1 MPDFHQVPEITKHK
15 TTTRVRTAGKF
26 FRRGDEKHWIK
37 AITYGPFQPRDSDD
51 VGLPPESVLQEDL
64 RTLAKLGANTL
75 RVYEPPPT
83 SFLDACAQHDL
94 QVLISV
100 PWADHIDFLRDPHRR
115 TETIQQLKKTVA
127 RYSGHRA
134 LLGYYVGNEIQAT
147 MVRWLGARKVKRH
160 LENLIDAGRSVD
172 PDALF
177 AYANY
182 PSTEYLNP
190 DNADFIAYNVYLED
204 QESFEKYLARLQNI
218 AGDKPLLIS
227 EFGIDSKNHGGNQQ
241 AHILSW
247 HINSAIACGV
257 AGTTVFAYTDEWYRG
272 GQHVEG
278 WDFGVVDRN
287 RQPKPSFAAVQER
300 FLAARQPNRIL
311 LPTEVPSVSIIV
323 CTYNG
328 ARTLRECLASLEKID
343 YPDYEV
349 LVVDDGSTDETGG
362 IIESFSYVRSLSQD
376 HGGLSNARN
385 LGAAKARGSILVYTD
400 DDCVADEHWISHL
413 VAAFDRGG
421 YGAVGGPNISPPASS
436 LTRACVA
443 AAPGA
448 PAHVLLSDTVA
459 EHIPGCNLAVTREA
473 FDKIGGF
480 MPEYHTAGDDVDFCW
495 RIQEAGY
502 EIGFAAGAM
511 VWHYRRF
518 RTKLYLKQQIGYGKA
533 EAILIR
539 NHAQRFGML
548 GGARW
553 SGMVYQGGG
562 MRLVDRMPRIYQGV
576 FGYAP
581 FQAIYTQPRSD
592 FFNIATSFQW
602 LVLCAL
608 LAIGGIFAS
617 ILWIIVGLMLA
628 ATLIMTVREALRLRV
643 EPPYST
649 RKGRLQLFFLCLA
662 QPVLRGGARFI
673 GTLRRG
679 TMPRGPL
686 LGGKF
691 ANLPKLAF
699 WKRVG
704 HLSLWSEAG
713 ADRDKLLGK
722 IVPTLNTLG
731 WPFAVDNGWKDW
743 DLEVNRSRWWV
754 VRLTT
759 VTEYHGEGKDLTRV
773 RFASKATSLNIIV
786 NIIASISIAVFALKF
801 PNSLPWMFVAAIFWW
816 ISIELR
822 HRQLVNSLADVVSN
836 VSKEIGFKSV
846 QK

>member
-1 MPDFHQVPEITKHK
+1 MC
-15 TTTRVRTAGKF
+15 TAGKF
-26 FRRGDEKHWIK
+26 FRRGNSKHWIK
-37 AITYGPFQPRDSDD
+37 SVTYGPFEPRESDD
-51 VGLPPESVLQEDL
+51 VGLPPEELLEADLQAL
-64 RTLAKLGANTL
+64 RELGANTL

-83 SFLDACAQHDL
+83 SFLDTCSRHGL

-100 PWADHIDFLRDPHRR
+100 PWADHIDFLRDPQRR
-115 TETIQQLKKTVA
+115 TEVVQALRQTVG
-127 RYSGHRA
+127 RYKEHPA
-134 LLGYYVGNEIQAT
+134 LLGYFVGNEIQAT
-147 MVRWLGARKVKRH
+147 MVRWLGARKVKRL
-160 LENLIDAGRSVD
+160 LEDLIDAGREVD
-172 PDALF
+172 SGALF

-190 DNADFIAYNVYLED
+190 DNADFVAYNVYLEEQD
-204 QESFEKYLARLQNI
+204 SFEKYLARLQNI

-227 EFGIDSKNHGGNQQ
+227 EFGIDSKSHGANRQ
-241 AHILSW
+241 AAILEW
-247 HINSAIACGV
+247 HIDSAITCGA
-257 AGTTVFAYTDEWYRG
+257 AGTTIFAFTDDWFRG
-272 GQHVEG
+272 GKHVDG
-278 WDFGVVDRN
+278 WDFGMVDRS
-287 RQPKPSFAAVQER
+287 RVRKPAFDRVREKFSAAES
-300 FLAARQPNRIL
+300 PNRIL
-311 LPTEVPSVSIIV
+311 LPTEVPKVSIIV

-349 LVVDDGSTDETGG
+349 LVVDDGSTDETPG
-362 IIESFSYVRSLSQD
+362 IIESFSYVRKLHQD

-448 PAHVLLSDTVA
+448 PAHVLLTDRIA

-473 FDKIGGF
+473 FEKIGGF
-480 MPEYHTAGDDVDFCW
+480 MPEYRTAGDDVDFCW

-502 EIGFAAGAM
+502 QIGFAAGAM

-553 SGMVYQGGG
+553 HGMVYQGGG

-592 FFNIATSFQW
+592 FFNISTSFQW
-602 LVLCAL
+602 LVLA
-608 LAIGGIFAS
+608 AIIGIGGFFAKP
-617 ILWIIVGLMLA
+617 LWIIFALMLV
-628 ATLIMTVREALRLRV
+628 ATLFMTAREALRLRV

-662 QPVLRGGARFI
+662 QPVLRGGARFL
-673 GTLRRG
+673 GTLKRG
-679 TMPRGPL
+679 TLPRGPL

-691 ANLPKLAF
+691 AHLPKLAF

-704 HLSLWSEAG
+704 HLALWSEDG
-713 ADRDKLLGK
+713 ADRDGLLGK
-722 IVPTLNTLG
+722 LVPTLNTLG
-731 WPFAVDNGWKDW
+731 WPFALDNGWKDW
-743 DLEVNRSRWWV
+743 DLELNRSQWWV

-759 VTEYHGEGKDLTRV
+759 VTEYHGDGQDLTRV
-773 RFASKATSLNIIV
+773 RFASKATTLNIIL
-786 NIIASISIAVFALKF
+786 NIVAALGILTIALKY
-801 PNSLPWMFVAAIFWW
+801 PASLPWMFVASLVWW
-816 ISIELR
+816 IVIELH
-822 HRQLVNSLADVVSN
+822 HRQIVNALADVVTN
-836 VSKEIGFKSV
+836 VGKEIGFKPV
-846 QK
+846 RK